1 MPNPFKDILNSRTF
15 QRIRF
20 GGIVGKLAL
29 LGVFGL
35 VTAGAIGV
43 RASDPRVQSLC
54 VACALGFALI
64 MSAGILAFGF
74 KHPEQATLE
83 GTEILALQH
92 VQQMRAK
99 DLPNPAQEEP
109 RKLEGL
115 GTRPTRDQE
124 QG

>member
-1 MPNPFKDILNSRTF
+1 
-15 QRIRF
+15 
-20 GGIVGKLAL
+20 
-29 LGVFGL
+29 
-35 VTAGAIGV
+35 
-43 RASDPRVQSLC
+43 
-54 VACALGFALI
+54 

-115 GTRPTRDQE
+115 GTRPTREKE